1 MLRALTL
8 LALGG
13 ILPLLAPATPADAQ
27 ERRIY
32 RFCHQIYEA
41 RIQQRFCGFT
51 SYEQCM
57 ATASGIG
64 GMCEEN
70 TEWLAMAQQQ
80 QQQHQP
86 KRKPAR

>member
-13 ILPLLAPATPADAQ
+13 ILLLLTPAAPADAQ

-41 RIQQRFCGFT
+41 SFQQRICGFT
-51 SYEQCM
+51 SFEQCM
-57 ATASGIG
+57 ASASGVG

-70 TEWLAMAQQQ
+70 TEWLAMAAQ

-86 KRKPAR
+86 KRKPTR